1 MMAEGYLKA
10 LTKRIENSRMRKE
23 IMREYQD
30 HIEDCKEA
38 LMESGRSESEAEEE
52 AVRQMGDP
60 AEAGREMNRLY
71 REVLDLG
78 MVLWFLGISIVLLM
92 ARWVWTSGKGVID
105 ISSTGVPEFI
115 PEYIGRAIVV
125 YGLLVSIWEKYNDL
139 EVAYV
144 HARDWG
150 AGPMGAMTNS
160 GFILAVGVTILARDM
175 SRGVW
180 ITLALAA
187 VQVIL
192 RSFIQMLNRKRETEL
207 LWEIGVADTAVTY
220 KGKGTF
226 RGKQI
231 KIKTREDEIQPGTP
245 IIIIALEGRK
255 PVVVSV

>member
-10 LTKRIENSRMRKE
+10 LTKRIENSKMRKE

-30 HIEDCKEA
+30 HIEDCKET
-38 LMESGRSESEAEEE
+38 LMESGMSESEAEEE

-71 REVLDLG
+71 REVLDFG
-78 MVLWFLGISIVLLM
+78 MVLWFLGMAIVLLLL
-92 ARWVWTSGKGVID
+92 RWAWVKSMGELET
-105 ISSTGVPEFI
+105 PLFI
-115 PEYIGRAIVV
+115 LDYIGGAFVV
-125 YGLLVSIWEKYNDL
+125 YGLLLSAWEKYNDL
-139 EVAYV
+139 EVAY
-144 HARDWG
+144 AYAENWSAG
-150 AGPMGAMTNS
+150 AGAMNNS
-160 GFILAVGVTILARDM
+160 GLILAIGVAFMAHDM

-255 PVVVSV
+255 PVVVSI